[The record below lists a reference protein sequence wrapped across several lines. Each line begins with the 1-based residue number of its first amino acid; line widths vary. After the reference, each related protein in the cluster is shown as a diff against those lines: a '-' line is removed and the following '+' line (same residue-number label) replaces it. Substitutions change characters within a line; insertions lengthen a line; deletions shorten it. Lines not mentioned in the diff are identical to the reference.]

1 MGHALSEY
9 LEWKR
14 IAAAKSYFQTLV
26 GLINFHLLPRLGT
39 LAADEFN
46 GERLRAFALDVL
58 ETPPK
63 RGNQEL
69 QPRRSTADEDALR
82 KRKGTVNTLIGIL
95 RVALRMAWE
104 NGKIDNDRSWRVL
117 RRLPNVVC
125 PRILHLNRAECRAL
139 LKECRSDLQQ
149 LVLAALYTGC
159 RATELLRIQACHVGR
174 DGYGVYITPVKRYR
188 PRFVFLPD
196 EGMAFFLALAKGK
209 RPTTS
214 CSYGATA
221 HPGTRST
228 ATCSKPPCAQPICPK
243 HSPFHGLRHTYA
255 SQLIQAG
262 DASARRGRAIGPQQH
277 RYSEPHL
284 RPPFAADTGV
294 GSATEIHY
302 GQPQVRQAAAQK
314 RRAMARWRG
323 SLHGSDWRTYATITD
338 LRSRKAT
345 T

>member
-1 MGHALSEY
+1 MEAHRRRQELLPDA
-9 LEWKR
+9 R
-14 IAAAKSYFQTLV
+14 

-69 QPRRSTADEDALR
+69 QPRRSIADEDALR
-82 KRKGTVNTLIGIL
+82 KRKGTVNTLIGRL

-196 EGMAFFLALAKGK
+196 EGMAFFLALAKDR
-209 RPTTS
+209 RPDDFLLVRS
-214 CSYGATA
+214 DGSPWYSLHRHMFKAAVRAADLPGAFT
-221 HPGTRST
+221 
-228 ATCSKPPCAQPICPK
+228 
-243 HSPFHGLRHTYA
+243 FHGLRHTYA

-262 DASARRGRAIGPQQH
+262 TPLPVVAEQLGHSNTDTVSRTYGHLSPQI
-277 RYSEPHL
+277 RESE
-284 RPPFAADTGV
+284 
-294 GSATEIHY
+294 
-302 GQPQVRQAAAQK
+302 VRQRFTTVSHTFGKLAAQK